1 MPCVK
6 MTEGCRIYFSKNIA
20 ILFQNTRLCLLFVF
34 SFYFIWTYKL
44 LSLSIFQSG
53 NVYVIRLTEFIKMK
67 TMNEIHY
74 DKSIIYTDIYVLYLD
89 FVLHDLISW
98 LSISQWK
105 RKATEIE
112 QICKLWNENVLF
124 TMSQYI
130 KKNVTFFNVL
140 FSIS

>member
-1 MPCVK
+1 MK
-6 MTEGCRIYFSKNIA
+6 FIITNQSYIMQYMFSSTAGIE
-20 ILFQNTRLCLLFVF
+20 LF
-34 SFYFIWTYKL
+34 S
-44 LSLSIFQSG
+44 
-53 NVYVIRLTEFIKMK
+53 
-67 TMNEIHY
+67 
-74 DKSIIYTDIYVLYLD
+74 DLD

-112 QICKLWNENVLF
+112 QICKLRNENVLF